1 MLRKTP
7 VIVFAAVL
15 VLGMAAVV
23 IAQDEAVPVD
33 DAYKQLIEE
42 RREYDDM
49 AKRLELTK
57 AFLDKY
63 PDSKYTARLAHHVYY
78 YQGDQ
83 LDDVPGA
90 IVYAEGLRA
99 GLTNP
104 EWVVDFD
111 KKMVELYGEAGML
124 DKMTKVAG
132 DLETAGEMKFNDYW
146 NIMLVATEY
155 QNWAMV
161 RAYAFKAWPTADADG
176 YRADYPDYDMTDEEI
191 QKAGDNRTGM
201 VAGKEAWAL
210 ANMGLVDEAL
220 THFEMT
226 SMKLQRSFVGVP
238 DYDIGLH
245 YANTLLMKDDYEGAI
260 KLFAPEALIMQ
271 NEKALA
277 GLKDAYTRWNGS
289 NAGFDEYA
297 AKLHV
302 KIAPKIEDFELSG
315 YDGNNF
321 KYADIRGEVTM
332 LAFWFPT

>member
-7 VIVFAAVL
+7 VIVFVAAL

-23 IAQDEAVPVD
+23 MAQDEAVSVD

-57 AFLDKY
+57 AFLAKY

-124 DKMTKVAG
+124 DKMTMVAG
-132 DLETAGEMKFNDYW
+132 KLEEAGEMKFNDYW
-146 NIMLVATEY
+146 NIMLVATEH

-161 RAYAFKAWPTADADG
+161 RAYAIKAWPTADAKG

-191 QKAGDNRTGM
+191 QIAGDNRTGM

-210 ANMGLVDEAL
+210 ANMGMVDEAL

-226 SMKLQRSFVGVP
+226 KMKLQRSFVGVAE
-238 DYDIGLH
+238 YDIDIH
-245 YANTLLMKDDYEGAI
+245 YGNTLLMKGDYEGAI
-260 KLFAPEALIMQ
+260 NMFASEALIMQ

-277 GLKDAYTRWNGS
+277 GMKEAYTQWNGS

-297 AKLHV
+297 DKLHV
-302 KIAPKIEDFELSG
+302 KIAPKVEDFELPG
-315 YDGNNF
+315 YDGARY
-321 KYADIRGEVTM
+321 KYADIKGDVTM